1 VGKARTTRA
10 DPNLRLICVVAAW
23 CNRAVRV
30 GAVLPDT
37 TLVAPGVVG
46 DFTQA
51 VEDLGY
57 DFITAWE
64 AQRRMPPRQ
73 SVPRGTQEMER
84 QVTRSTQYLHPTG
97 RVAAGRRE

>member
-1 VGKARTTRA
+1 M
-10 DPNLRLICVVAAW
+10 AAW